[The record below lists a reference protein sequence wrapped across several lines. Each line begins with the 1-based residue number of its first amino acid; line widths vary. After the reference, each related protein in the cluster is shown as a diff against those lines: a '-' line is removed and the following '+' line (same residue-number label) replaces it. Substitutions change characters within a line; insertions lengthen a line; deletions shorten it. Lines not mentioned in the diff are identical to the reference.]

1 MPAGSA
7 LDEVL
12 LLLGEDTEERV
23 VGELLPVILRQPAH
37 VLKLVKRPVSRAV
50 LGVAHRHVAMLRL
63 ARVPT
68 RREKTSLGAM
78 AGASAAAGAV
88 DLGEPVVPVAQ
99 ARPAEGSKSRS
110 SRYADTVN
118 RGEALL
124 SQAKADIPAT
134 VRLLEQAVAMNP
146 DKPAAH
152 MNLAIAH
159 QRSDRHIEASLA
171 FLAAME
177 RYPESTEKWF
187 VTLAAQLHRPYRS
200 LPELHRQ
207 CTRRRVNNCLT
218 RALHYCGRCRAAHAA
233 YDSRCFAAQEQ
244 PCFGRAG
251 PYCECS
257 GCAALPPK
265 PEWMSSAES
274 VLRMATRLA
283 AAVG

>member
-1 MPAGSA
+1 MP
-7 LDEVL
+7 
-12 LLLGEDTEERV
+12 
-23 VGELLPVILRQPAH
+23 
-37 VLKLVKRPVSRAV
+37 
-50 LGVAHRHVAMLRL
+50 
-63 ARVPT
+63 
-68 RREKTSLGAM
+68 
-78 AGASAAAGAV
+78 GASAAAGAV

-124 SQAKADIPAT
+124 SQAKPDIPAA

-187 VTLAAQLHRPYRS
+187 VTLAQLHTTRIDPTRS
-200 LPELHRQ
+200 TSQ
-207 CTRRRVNNCLT
+207 CTRHPVNTRLT
-218 RALHYCGRCRAAHAA
+218 RAPYYCGRCRAAHAA
-233 YDSRCFAAQEQ
+233 YDSRCFAAQE
-244 PCFGRAG
+244 
-251 PYCECS
+251 
-257 GCAALPPK
+257 
-265 PEWMSSAES
+265 
-274 VLRMATRLA
+274 
-283 AAVG
+283 